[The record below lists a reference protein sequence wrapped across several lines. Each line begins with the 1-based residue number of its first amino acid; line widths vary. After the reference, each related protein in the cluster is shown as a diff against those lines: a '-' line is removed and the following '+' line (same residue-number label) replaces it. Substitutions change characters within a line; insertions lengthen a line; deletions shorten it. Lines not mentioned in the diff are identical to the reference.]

1 MHSNRGFLGT
11 LHSLQEW
18 YWYLTLNK
26 FVIFATRNLTASHLD
41 NVVVAE
47 YSFSLRT
54 KKFNGT
60 LCMGTR
66 FLESGVENFPEITM
80 AGVLRQSMFTMTGS
94 KKQIRVFSL
103 TVLS

>member
-1 MHSNRGFLGT
+1 
-11 LHSLQEW
+11 
-18 YWYLTLNK
+18 
-26 FVIFATRNLTASHLD
+26 
-41 NVVVAE
+41 
-47 YSFSLRT
+47 
-54 KKFNGT
+54 
-60 LCMGTR
+60 MGTR